1 VEVLTTGIDNNSI
14 LINNDVRFVFT
25 SGLFTLFVFVLRI
38 VVSNTCV
45 VFLFC
50 FSSSCVPYVA
60 SFSSSCVPY
69 VASFSSSCVPYVDSF
84 SGLCC
89 VFVFFFFILCTLCCQ
104 FLWVV
109 LCFCFV
115 FLRPVYPMLTVSL
128 DFSFSI
134 ASSVFSNVFFLYKLD
149 Y

>member
-1 VEVLTTGIDNNSI
+1 MEVLTTGIDNNSI

-50 FSSSCVPYVA
+50 
-60 SFSSSCVPY
+60 FSSSCVPY

>member
-1 VEVLTTGIDNNSI
+1 MEVLTTGIDNNSI

-50 FSSSCVPYVA
+50 FSSSCVPYV
-60 SFSSSCVPY
+60 
-69 VASFSSSCVPYVDSF
+69 DSF

-89 VFVFFFFILCTLCCQ
+89 VFVFFFFILCTRCCQFFFVLCTLCCQFFFVLCTLCCQ

>member
-50 FSSSCVPYVA
+50 
-60 SFSSSCVPY
+60 FSSSCVPY